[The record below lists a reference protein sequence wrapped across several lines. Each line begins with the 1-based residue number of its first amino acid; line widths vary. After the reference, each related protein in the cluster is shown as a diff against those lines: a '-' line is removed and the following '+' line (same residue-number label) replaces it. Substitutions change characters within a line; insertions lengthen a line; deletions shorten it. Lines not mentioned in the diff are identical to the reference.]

1 MALVTSASHDESAV
15 ACTDI
20 DASGRPRRHDDCAG
34 SCDQHAAAARRHQ
47 SGGAEARAMSAS
59 VDRTP
64 TLGMRHLASVD
75 PPRCFLD
82 RRHQPFV
89 PVYTEFS
96 RIGPDG
102 KGRIGS
108 ELSPAAAY
116 FYSVII
122 SRQGLATDGR
132 RVSQSEREG
141 QTPFRPHNLCAGD
154 FVADYGWTY
163 ETIQGL
169 AKECARPHPCWHCGR
184 AHALIRVAHTRGRRN
199 RYIILR
205 CQDLRDEE
213 CVPLSMIQRPK
224 RVPTGAAGMRAVQK
238 NELQTAFALEE
249 AVREPGTVR
258 HSRSLPVAETSQT
271 ARPCR
276 TVPSVDDIPPE
287 SDFEARLMIL
297 NGIVRLND
305 VTVAPEVLRAIASEL
320 QVTGAAE
327 LESAL
332 IGAVVVAS
340 IQQTPIT
347 ATLVVETFARQSTSE
362 QHVSDAPLQSHAAPS
377 KPIENTAPSGVSQ
390 RVQPT
395 DDAGRFAQSASSKL
409 TDTVGQLSRPE
420 QAFEV
425 RRWATDRVLE
435 LARRSEPGTTVGQAA
450 NICDEFYRKC
460 LEHVGGDLA
469 AAESELQRI
478 VTDPR
483 FCGTPS
489 RKPARKPI
497 ALIRT
502 AFREDWIWTRA
513 DKDDGAGQFARAFGK
528 LAPGDQAEVAR
539 LFEDHAVGGS
549 PLDLARLRRHG
560 VSSKGMIAFCRA
572 RLGAPPS

>member
-1 MALVTSASHDESAV
+1 MSVPRDESAV
-15 ACTDI
+15 AYTDI
-20 DASGRPRRHDDCAG
+20 DASGRPRRHDHRTG
-34 SCDQHAAAARRHQ
+34 SCDQHAAAARRRQ
-47 SGGAEARAMSAS
+47 SGGAEARARSAV

-89 PVYTEFS
+89 PVYTELS

-205 CQDLRDEE
+205 CQDLRDDE
-213 CVPLSMIQRPK
+213 CLPLSMIQRPK
-224 RVPTGAAGMRAVQK
+224 RVPTGAAAGMRAAQK
-238 NELQTAFALEE
+238 NDLQTTLALEE

-258 HSRSLPVAETSQT
+258 HSRSLPEAETSQT
-271 ARPCR
+271 ARPRR
-276 TVPSVDDIPPE
+276 TVPSVDDVPPE

-305 VTVAPEVLRAIASEL
+305 VAVAPEVLRAIASEL

-340 IQQTPIT
+340 IKQTPIT
-347 ATLVVETFARQSTSE
+347 AALVVETFARQSTSE
-362 QHVSDAPLQSHAAPS
+362 QHVSDAPLQSHAANS
-377 KPIENTAPSGVSQ
+377 KPIENVELSCVSQ
-390 RVQPT
+390 PVQPT
-395 DDAGRFAQSASSKL
+395 DDVGRFVQSAPSKL
-409 TDTVGQLSRPE
+409 TDTVGQLRPD

-425 RRWATDRVLE
+425 RRWATDRVLA

-450 NICDEFYRKC
+450 KICDEFYRRC

-483 FCGTPS
+483 FCGTQS

-513 DKDDGAGQFARAFGK
+513 DEDDGAGQFARAFAK

-539 LFEDHAVGGS
+539 LFEDHAAGGS

-572 RLGAPPS
+572 RFGAPPS

>member
-1 MALVTSASHDESAV
+1 
-15 ACTDI
+15 
-20 DASGRPRRHDDCAG
+20 
-34 SCDQHAAAARRHQ
+34 
-47 SGGAEARAMSAS
+47 MSFS
-59 VDRTP
+59 VDRTT
-64 TLGMRHLASVD
+64 TLGTRHLASVD
-75 PPRCFLD
+75 PPLRFLD

-89 PVYTEFS
+89 PVYTELS
-96 RIGPDG
+96 RSGPDR

-132 RVSQSEREG
+132 RVTQSEREG
-141 QTPFRPHNLCAGD
+141 QTPFRPHNLSAGD

-213 CVPLSMIQRPK
+213 CLPLAMIRRPK
-224 RVPTGAAGMRAVQK
+224 RVPTGAAAAMRAVQMK
-238 NELQTAFALEE
+238 ELQTTLTFEE
-249 AVREPGTVR
+249 AVGEPGTVR
-258 HSRSLPVAETSQT
+258 HSRSLPDAETSQT
-271 ARPCR
+271 VRRCR

-297 NGIVRLND
+297 KGIVRLND
-305 VTVAPEVLRAIASEL
+305 VTVAPEVLRVIASEL

-327 LESAL
+327 LERAL
-332 IGAVVVAS
+332 IGAVVAAS

-347 ATLVVETFARQSTSE
+347 ATLVVETLARQATSE
-362 QHVSDAPLQSHAAPS
+362 QHVSDGPLQSDAATS
-377 KPIENTAPSGVSQ
+377 KPIENVGPSSVNQ
-390 RVQPT
+390 PVQPT
-395 DDAGRFAQSASSKL
+395 DDVGRFVQSASSKL
-409 TDTVGQLSRPE
+409 TDTVGQLS
-420 QAFEV
+420 QTAHVSEV
-425 RRWATDRVLE
+425 RTWATDRVLE
-435 LARRSEPGTTVGQAA
+435 LARRSEPGATLGQAA
-450 NICDEFYRKC
+450 KICDEFYRRC
-460 LEHVGGDLA
+460 LEHVGGDVR

-489 RKPARKPI
+489 RKSPRKPI

-502 AFREDWIWTRA
+502 AFRDDWIWTRA
-513 DKDDGAGQFARAFGK
+513 EEDDGAGQFARAFAK

-539 LFEDHAVGGS
+539 LFEDDAAGGS
-549 PLDLARLRRHG
+549 RLDLARLRRHG

-572 RLGAPPS
+572 RFGAPPS